1 MRVSEIMTQAAV
13 IDQPDD
19 TLGEAARKMWEQ
31 QTGSLLVMDGEDL
44 VGIITERDVLKAAA
58 TGASMDDTRI
68 SQVMSKDLVTV
79 GPGTSLREAA
89 KVMADRWPEPL
100 AVGRAPGVLEKRD
113 RSVRHDHAGESV
125 AHRPRRPGAAG
136 DGHPGQDRRPLQDP
150 SFARSPRP
158 LLEGVGV
165 EHDLRLDEL
174 GAGVDLLLQPGQR
187 GRRRKRRVGDANEVA
202 GRFFDVSAG
211 E

>member
-19 TLGEAARKMWEQ
+19 TLAEAARKMWEQ

-58 TGASMDDTRI
+58 TGAKMDDTRI

-89 KVMADRWPEPL
+89 KVMADRWIRHLPVL
-100 AVGRAPGVLEKRD
+100 DGGRQIGRAHV
-113 RSVRHDHAGESV
+113 
-125 AHRPRRPGAAG
+125 
-136 DGHPGQDRRPLQDP
+136 
-150 SFARSPRP
+150 
-158 LLEGVGV
+158 
-165 EHDLRLDEL
+165 
-174 GAGVDLLLQPGQR
+174 
-187 GRRRKRRVGDANEVA
+187 
-202 GRFFDVSAG
+202 
-211 E
+211 